1 MKTMLDINTS
11 GDYRIHLGLDKGFL
25 VVLDNQPVNTIGVKP
40 INCCIYKFPEN
51 ANFEESEIV
60 ENMQDYIFV
69 APVRFYVDFDKID
82 TNMMEKITTRALN
95 HVGRY

>member
-25 VVLDNQPVNTIGVKP
+25 VVLDNQPVNHKE
-40 INCCIYKFPEN
+40 INCMIYEFSG
-51 ANFEESEIV
+51 NFEESEIV
-60 ENMQDYIFV
+60 ENIDNYIFV